1 MGYGMVGILF
11 YYRQPRPSNP
21 SPAMRKYCFLHL
33 SNGKKYIVGAYDRD
47 EAIELVAEI
56 TNDFN
61 FVEAEIPEGY

>member
-1 MGYGMVGILF
+1 
-11 YYRQPRPSNP
+11 
-21 SPAMRKYCFLHL
+21 L

>member
-1 MGYGMVGILF
+1 M
-11 YYRQPRPSNP
+11 NP
-21 SPAMRKYCFLHL
+21 PLTMRKYCFLHL

-61 FVEAEIPEGY
+61 FVEVEIPEGY